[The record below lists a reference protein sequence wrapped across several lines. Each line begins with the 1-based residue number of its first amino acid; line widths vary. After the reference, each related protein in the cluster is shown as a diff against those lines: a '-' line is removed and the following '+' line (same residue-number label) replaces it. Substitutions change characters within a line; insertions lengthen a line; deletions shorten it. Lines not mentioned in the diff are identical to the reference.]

1 MIQHIREH
9 PLDIREAFKNL
20 AARIKKIPSAI
31 KHLPAS
37 IRDGVIGYRES
48 YRKGVEKFGIWWT
61 VFQVSIWGFV
71 LIFIVTAVI
80 IFVFYLPKIEMINWK
95 LRY

>member
-1 MIQHIREH
+1 
-9 PLDIREAFKNL
+9 LDIREALKNL
-20 AARIKKIPSAI
+20 PAKIKKIPGKI
-31 KHLPAS
+31 IHLPES
-37 IRDGVIGYRES
+37 IRDGIIGYRDS

-61 VFQVSIWGFV
+61 VFQVSIWGFI
-71 LIFIVTAVI
+71 LIFILTAVI